1 MAGNIP
7 LVGFHD
13 LLCVLITGNRL
24 QAKLSTKDELLMRA
38 VVDTL
43 ISLEPGFK
51 DYIQLTNR

>member
-24 QAKLSTKDELLMRA
+24 QAKLSSKDEPLIKA
-38 VVDTL
+38 VTGTLTDT
-43 ISLEPGFK
+43 
-51 DYIQLTNR
+51 